1 MRVYGPESRTGTA
14 QASRIWLDPALR
26 LFWDHGAGGLM
37 PIKVDIIFLWLR
49 RSQECRALAEQMK
62 QPEAR
67 QKVLATAE
75 RYKSMAEQAAD
86 RLSRE
91 QQANKSV
98 QRAKAD
104 GVGVGAEHVRT

>member
-1 MRVYGPESRTGTA
+1 
-14 QASRIWLDPALR
+14 
-26 LFWDHGAGGLM
+26 M
-37 PIKVDIIFLWLR
+37 PIKVDIIFLWLH

-91 QQANKSV
+91 QQANKSI

-104 GVGVGAEHVRT
+104 GVGVGAEHVRV